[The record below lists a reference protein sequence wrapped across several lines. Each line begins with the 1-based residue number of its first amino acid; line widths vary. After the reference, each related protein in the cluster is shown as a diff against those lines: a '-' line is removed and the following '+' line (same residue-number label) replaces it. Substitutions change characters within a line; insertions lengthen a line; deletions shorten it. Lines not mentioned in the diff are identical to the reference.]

1 MPIHTT
7 KSEVYRMKLTPRFTP
22 LRTAQYCLCC
32 ILSLVAL
39 MTSLGAEQDLILQ
52 SNPFALVL
60 VLAAFAMGLALLYYA
75 WLRLKHPFSQGL
87 LWVLAVVF
95 AALTL
100 LGKSFDALGTTEL
113 ITQSKLKTLVFFIG
127 RIPLYYAVMHLLSRQ
142 LQNTKSKSTYRF
154 GALPYTM
161 GLFICWLPYWIMTF
175 PGTLS
180 NDSITQIKEILGALP
195 MSNGNP
201 IFQTWL
207 IRICLQISNL
217 FQNADVMIAL
227 YCGLQALLMA
237 WLLGSLLSKMGRS
250 AAPHWLVILSA
261 VFYALCPIFPSFA
274 FCVGKDTNFAMA
286 VLFFSLSIWR
296 ILQPS
301 EGKRISALQI
311 ISLCVAAVLCV
322 LLRNPGVYLALIT
335 LVILL
340 IWTLIKRNRLW
351 LAPVSALIALVCI
364 YGALHGLIIPTL
376 DIAPMPETENYSL
389 PLQQVARITASAELT
404 DEEKTAIDGVL
415 DLSKLKEEYNPELS
429 DPVKNLWRGDAAEA
443 QKSAFW
449 RTWSK
454 LLIKHPTTAFSAT
467 FANTYGYIYPGFI
480 SEIKPTLLIGDQS
493 TRTANL
499 TGLLAYS
506 VNSNAAG
513 LKAFTNTLAQFPPY
527 RILISPGLYG
537 WITLFTAAC
546 LLHKKDKRYL
556 IAAVPAIFTLAGCT
570 LSAVNGYFRY
580 AMPLYL
586 IAPFLLWLCTD
597 PFAAKA
603 KPQVK

>member
-1 MPIHTT
+1 
-7 KSEVYRMKLTPRFTP
+7 MKLTPRFTP

-32 ILSLVAL
+32 ILSLAAL

-52 SNPFALVL
+52 SSPFALVL
-60 VLAAFAMGLALLYYA
+60 ALAAFATGLALLYYA
-75 WLRLKHPFSQGL
+75 WLRLKHPFSHSQ

-95 AALTL
+95 SVLIL

-113 ITQSKLKTLVFFIG
+113 AAQSKLKTLIFLIG
-127 RIPLYYAVMHLLSRQ
+127 RIPLYYAVMHLLSHQ
-142 LQNTKSKSTYRF
+142 LQNTKSKLTYRF
-154 GALPYTM
+154 GALPYAI

-207 IRICLQISNL
+207 IKICLQISNL
-217 FQNADVMIAL
+217 FQNADIMIAL

-250 AAPHWLVILSA
+250 TAPRWLVILSA

-296 ILQPS
+296 VLQPGG
-301 EGKRISALQI
+301 GKRVSAMQI
-311 ISLCVAAVLCV
+311 VSLCIAAVLCV

-351 LAPVSALIALVCI
+351 LAPASALIALICV

-404 DEEKTAIDGVL
+404 DEESAAIDGVL
-415 DLSKLKEEYNPELS
+415 DLSQLKAEYNTELS
-429 DPVKNLWRGDAAEA
+429 DPVKNLWRKDATEA

-449 RTWSK
+449 RIWPR
-454 LLIKHPTTAFSAT
+454 LLIKHPATALSAT

-480 SEIKPTLLIGDQS
+480 SDIKPTLLIGDQS

-499 TGLLAYS
+499 TGLLEYS

-513 LKAFTNTLAQFPPY
+513 LKAFTNTLAQLPPY

-546 LLHKKDKRYL
+546 LLHQRDKRWL
-556 IAAVPAIFTLAGCT
+556 IAAIPAIFTLLGCT

-586 IAPFLLWLCTD
+586 ISPFLLWLCTD
-597 PFAAKA
+597 PFAPKVQSI
-603 KPQVK
+603 KK